1 MRTRIISLLP
11 ALALLGA
18 LAGCAPVEEVE
29 TAALRVTATTY
40 PVYLFTTAVTEGV
53 EGVEVALMV
62 NQPTACLHDYTLTV
76 KDMKALDGADVVV
89 MNGAGLEDFMAGALE
104 QSDAAVVDCSAGIA
118 LLTQEHGEH
127 DEHGH
132 GHHDHGE
139 EYDPHFWM
147 DPGRAAQM
155 VENIAAGLSG
165 LDPEHAGA
173 FEKNRAAALSALEA
187 LAVPAPPERGRL
199 ITFHDGFRYFADAFG
214 LELLAA
220 IEEEEG
226 ATASA
231 RELVELTELVGEYRL
246 PAVFTERN
254 GSSATAEVLARETGC
269 KVFSLDM
276 IMSGEGTGIGPYIE
290 AMEAN
295 VKTVWEALG

>member
-18 LAGCAPVEEVE
+18 LAGCAPSEEGE

-89 MNGAGLEDFMAGALE
+89 MNGAGLEDFMADALE

-118 LLTQEHGEH
+118 LLGAHEHG
-127 DEHGH
+127 GH
-132 GHHDHGE
+132 EDHDHGE

-147 DPGRAAQM
+147 DPKRAAQM

-173 FEKNRAAALSALEA
+173 FEQNRAAALSALEA

-199 ITFHDGFRYFADAFG
+199 ITFHDGFRYFAGAFG

-231 RELVELTELVGEYRL
+231 RELVELTELVGEYQL

-290 AMEAN
+290 TMEAN

>member
-1 MRTRIISLLP
+1 MRTRTFFLLP

-18 LAGCAPVEEVE
+18 LAGCAPVEEGE

-89 MNGAGLEDFMAGALE
+89 MNGAGLEDFMADALE
-104 QSDAAVVDCSAGIA
+104 QSDAAVVDCSEGIA
-118 LLTQEHGEH
+118 LLPAHEHEGHE
-127 DEHGH
+127 DHG
-132 GHHDHGE
+132 GHDHGE

-173 FEKNRAAALSALEA
+173 FEKNRDAALSALEA
-187 LAVPAPPERGRL
+187 LTVPAPPERGRL

-231 RELVELTELVGEYRL
+231 RELVELTELVGEYQL

-290 AMEAN
+290 TMEAN